1 MHMFKLNRNAFKA
14 MTAEEAS
21 DHSTYYKK
29 LSWQERL
36 KIVMYLNKVAYK
48 LIGEA
53 ELRMDKTVFRA
64 RSRN

>member
-1 MHMFKLNRNAFKA
+1 MYKLNRNAFKA

-36 KIVMYLNKVAYK
+36 KIVMYLNKVDYK
-48 LIGEA
+48 LIGMT
-53 ELRMDKTVFRA
+53 LV
-64 RSRN
+64 

>member
-1 MHMFKLNRNAFKA
+1 MYKLDRNSFKA
-14 MTAEEAS
+14 STAEEAS

-36 KIVMYLNKVAYK
+36 KIVMYLNKIAYK
-48 LIGEA
+48 LVGEA
-53 ELRMDKTVFRA
+53 ELRMDKTVFRV